1 MRRSVARWWPY
12 DTETFRWEPA
22 FHGRLAHRVTL
33 DAGIDEQFDA
43 VAAIGA
49 FDGLHL
55 GHQELLRGAR
65 KEADRRGVQ
74 CVAVTFDPDP
84 SEFFDT
90 HKTKTG
96 TRLLRC
102 EDRVAGL
109 LDLGADAVLCLSFD
123 AELAHTEPHEFV
135 DRFLLQTIRP
145 ISLHVGDNFR
155 FGNAGAGDVAL
166 LHRIGN
172 QSGFETRSHALK
184 SVSGMPISATR
195 ARTQILEGHLQDAN
209 ELLGRC
215 HYVRGVVEHGR
226 GEGTS
231 FGFPTANV
239 RCDCRDLM
247 PPQGVYACYVI
258 MDGLG
263 WPAAVNVGAPP
274 TFGGQGEAF
283 LEANL
288 LGYAGDL
295 YGREVCV
302 SFVSFLRPSRTF
314 ESVEELERVVLGNI
328 DWVAKNLGDH
338 ALEVG
343 M

>member
-1 MRRSVARWWPY
+1 MRRRVARWWPY
-12 DTETFRWEPA
+12 DTRGLRWKPA
-22 FHGRLAHRVTL
+22 FHGRLAYRVTL
-33 DAGIDEQFDA
+33 DVGIDGQFDA

-55 GHQELLRGAR
+55 GHQELLLGAR
-65 KEADRRGVQ
+65 KEADGRGVQ

-84 SEFFDT
+84 SEFFDVG
-90 HKTKTG
+90 KTKMG

-109 LDLGADAVLCLSFD
+109 LDLGADVVLCLSFD
-123 AELAHTEPHEFV
+123 EELAHTEPNEFV
-135 DRFLLQTIRP
+135 NRFLFETLRP
-145 ISLHVGDNFR
+145 VSLHVGENFR
-155 FGNAGAGDVAL
+155 FGQGGTGDVSL
-166 LHRIGN
+166 LRRMGN
-172 QSGFETRSHALK
+172 EGGFETHSHILK
-184 SVSGMPISATR
+184 SMSGMPISATR
-195 ARTQILEGHLQDAN
+195 ARTQILEGQLQDAN
-209 ELLGRC
+209 ELMGRC
-215 HYVRGVVEHGR
+215 HYVRGFVEHGR
-226 GEGTS
+226 GEGTT

-239 RCDCRDLM
+239 RCDRRDLM

-258 MDGLG
+258 VDGCG

-314 ESVEELERVVLGNI
+314 DSVEELEHVVLGNI

>member
-1 MRRSVARWWPY
+1 MRRNVARWWPY
-12 DTETFRWEPA
+12 ETKGFRWKPA
-22 FHGRLAHRVTL
+22 FHGRMAYRVTF
-33 DAGIDEQFDA
+33 DASIDGRFGA

-55 GHQELLRGAR
+55 GHQDLLLGAR
-65 KEADRRGVQ
+65 KEADSRGVR

-84 SEFFDT
+84 SEFLDACT
-90 HKTKTG
+90 TKMG
-96 TRLLRC
+96 TRLLGC

-109 LDLGADAVLCLSFD
+109 LELGADVVLCLSFD
-123 AELAHTEPHEFV
+123 AEFADTEPHEFV
-135 DRFLLQTIRP
+135 DRFLLQAFRP

-155 FGNAGAGDVAL
+155 FGQGGMGDVAL
-166 LHRIGN
+166 LSRMGN
-172 QSGFETRSHALK
+172 QAGFETHSHPLK
-184 SVSGMPISATR
+184 SMSGMPISATR
-195 ARTQILEGHLQDAN
+195 ARTQILEGNLQDAN

-226 GEGTS
+226 GEGTA

-239 RCDCRDLM
+239 RCDRRDLM

-258 MDGLG
+258 VDGLG

-288 LGYAGDL
+288 LGYTGDL
-295 YGREVCV
+295 YGSEVCV
-302 SFVSFLRPSRTF
+302 SFVSFLRSSRTF
-314 ESVEELERVVLGNI
+314 DSVEELEHVVLGNI
-328 DWVAKNLGDH
+328 EWVANNLGDH